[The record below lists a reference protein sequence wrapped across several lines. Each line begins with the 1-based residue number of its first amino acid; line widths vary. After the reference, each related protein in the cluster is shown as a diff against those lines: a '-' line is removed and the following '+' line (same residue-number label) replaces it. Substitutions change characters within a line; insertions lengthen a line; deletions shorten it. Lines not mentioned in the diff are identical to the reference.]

1 MLSFMV
7 WYVQLQFPTLIGQA
21 DMQTAIATSVNLRC
35 FAVLSP
41 RADGKV
47 GLEVP
52 DVGAE
57 MEWDIAS
64 LPWNLMPLRTQKPKT
79 QVDKDLDPE
88 LLSAIEKV
96 ADNGD
101 RDKRELG
108 SAVAFLYLYMMIGG
122 SDQNS

>member
-1 MLSFMV
+1 
-7 WYVQLQFPTLIGQA
+7 
-21 DMQTAIATSVNLRC
+21 
-35 FAVLSP
+35 
-41 RADGKV
+41 
-47 GLEVP
+47 
-52 DVGAE
+52 
-57 MEWDIAS
+57 
-64 LPWNLMPLRTQKPKT
+64 MPLRTHQSKT

>member
-1 MLSFMV
+1 
-7 WYVQLQFPTLIGQA
+7 
-21 DMQTAIATSVNLRC
+21 
-35 FAVLSP
+35 
-41 RADGKV
+41 
-47 GLEVP
+47 
-52 DVGAE
+52 

-64 LPWNLMPLRTQKPKT
+64 LPWSLVPTRSQNSKT
-79 QVDKDLDPE
+79 QVDIDLNPE

-108 SAVAFLYLYMMIGG
+108 SAVAFLYLYMLIGG

>member
-1 MLSFMV
+1 
-7 WYVQLQFPTLIGQA
+7 
-21 DMQTAIATSVNLRC
+21 VNLRC

-64 LPWNLMPLRTQKPKT
+64 LPWNLLPLGNQKPKT

-96 ADNGD
+96 VDNGH

-108 SAVAFLYLYMMIGG
+108 SAVAFLYLYMTIGG

>member
-1 MLSFMV
+1 
-7 WYVQLQFPTLIGQA
+7 
-21 DMQTAIATSVNLRC
+21 
-35 FAVLSP
+35 
-41 RADGKV
+41 
-47 GLEVP
+47 
-52 DVGAE
+52 VGAE

-64 LPWNLMPLRTQKPKT
+64 LPWSLMPLRTQTRRT

>member
-1 MLSFMV
+1 
-7 WYVQLQFPTLIGQA
+7 
-21 DMQTAIATSVNLRC
+21 
-35 FAVLSP
+35 
-41 RADGKV
+41 
-47 GLEVP
+47 
-52 DVGAE
+52 

-64 LPWNLMPLRTQKPKT
+64 LPWSLMPLRTQKPKT

>member
-1 MLSFMV
+1 
-7 WYVQLQFPTLIGQA
+7 
-21 DMQTAIATSVNLRC
+21 
-35 FAVLSP
+35 
-41 RADGKV
+41 
-47 GLEVP
+47 
-52 DVGAE
+52 
-57 MEWDIAS
+57 MEWDIAA
-64 LPWNLMPLRTQKPKT
+64 LPWNLMPLRTHKPKT

>member
-1 MLSFMV
+1 MS
-7 WYVQLQFPTLIGQA
+7 YVSLYLCKA
-21 DMQTAIATSVNLRC
+21 WSDLQTAIATSVNLRC

-47 GLEVP
+47 ALEVP

-64 LPWNLMPLRTQKPKT
+64 LPWNLLPLRNQKPKS

-88 LLSAIEKV
+88 LLRAIEGI
-96 ADNGD
+96 ADNGH
-101 RDKRELG
+101 RSKRELG
-108 SAVAFLYLYMMIGG
+108 SAVAFLYLYMLIGG